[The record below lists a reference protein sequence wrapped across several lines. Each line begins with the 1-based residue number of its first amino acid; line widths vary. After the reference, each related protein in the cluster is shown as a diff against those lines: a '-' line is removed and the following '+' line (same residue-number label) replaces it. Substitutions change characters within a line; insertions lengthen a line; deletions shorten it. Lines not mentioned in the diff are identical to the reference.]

1 MIRFCVAVGTLD
13 SFWWFTVTNLSMDSL
28 EKKSLTTQALDM
40 FFGDEA
46 IQSRIVKPL
55 KRRAVPFVIGSLLV
69 NLLLVALLV
78 YLVLRVECLSRFVRG
93 MQAETV

>member
-1 MIRFCVAVGTLD
+1 MNSRAEPSNSDAFGSRTGDLQSPIR
-13 SFWWFTVTNLSMDSL
+13 
-28 EKKSLTTQALDM
+28 SLTTQALDM

-55 KRRAVPFVIGSLLV
+55 KRRAVPFVVGSLLV
-69 NLLLVALLV
+69 NLLLIALLV

-93 MQAETV
+93 MQVESGS

>member
-1 MIRFCVAVGTLD
+1 
-13 SFWWFTVTNLSMDSL
+13 MDSL
-28 EKKSLTTQALDM
+28 EKKSLNARAEPSNFNVMGSPVRSLTTQALDM

-69 NLLLVALLV
+69 NLLLVALLL

-93 MQAETV
+93 MQVESGS